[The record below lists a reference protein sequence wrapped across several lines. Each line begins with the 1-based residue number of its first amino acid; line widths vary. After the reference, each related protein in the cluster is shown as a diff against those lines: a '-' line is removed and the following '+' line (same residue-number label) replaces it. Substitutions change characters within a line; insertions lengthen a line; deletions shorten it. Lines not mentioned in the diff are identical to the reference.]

1 MPRRPDRGASAD
13 KSQYRRPRRPSSPA
27 PPAAERTSAGRSM
40 ATRLSPTGPWAC
52 RPRRPPAGR
61 WPPFS
66 ANAQAGVKTMTTSE
80 LTIACGVL
88 VGRKPGAF
96 SERASRCGASSP
108 PSEPRQPAYPAHEPA
123 SSRKPSPSRA
133 AICCG
138 ESARTRWRPARTPAA
153 CRPAPG
159 RSAAPGPTV
168 ESSTSN
174 YPLQYPRWSEAK
186 YLGWS
191 R

>member
-1 MPRRPDRGASAD
+1 MPRRPDRGAFAD

-52 RPRRPPAGR
+52 RPRRPSAGR

-96 SERASRCGASSP
+96 SDRASRCGASSP

-123 SSRKPSPSRA
+123 SSRKRSPSRA

-138 ESARTRWRPARTPAA
+138 ESARTRVAA
-153 CRPAPG
+153 SSNASGMPSSPWQI
-159 RSAAPGPTV
+159 RSTGPTV